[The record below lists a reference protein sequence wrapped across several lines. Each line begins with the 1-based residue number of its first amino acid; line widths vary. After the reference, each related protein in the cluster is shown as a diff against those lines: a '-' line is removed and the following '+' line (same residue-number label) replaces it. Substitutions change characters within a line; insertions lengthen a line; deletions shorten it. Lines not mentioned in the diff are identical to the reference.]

1 MKAATRTEKIRMGF
15 RVHLELKKL
24 KNMTKKLLKTT
35 AIEIKKGKFEVEI
48 G

>member
-15 RVHLELKKL
+15 RVHLEFKKL
-24 KNMTKKLLKTT
+24 NNTTKKLLKTIAT
-35 AIEIKKGKFEVEI
+35 EIKKGKFEVEI